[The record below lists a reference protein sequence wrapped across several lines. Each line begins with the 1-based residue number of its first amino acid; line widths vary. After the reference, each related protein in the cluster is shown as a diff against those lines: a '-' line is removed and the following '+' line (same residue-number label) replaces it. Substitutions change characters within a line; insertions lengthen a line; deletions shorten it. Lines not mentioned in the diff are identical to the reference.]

1 MAQCTAKSKRTG
13 ERCRRAATPGRTVCY
28 YHGGRTL
35 AGVASGTFKHGR
47 YSKVLPGRLLER
59 YQEALTDHR
68 LLELAEEIA
77 LIDARLRDVLTRVD
91 TGESGR
97 LWRQL
102 KQTHEEMLEARQ
114 AGDVAAMAQKLNALG
129 QMIERGLADWAAW
142 EEIERLLEQ
151 RRRFVESER
160 RRMVEMQQM
169 ITAERAMVLLAF
181 VVDVIRRH
189 VSDRRILAAIS
200 ADIGKL
206 VASQAGGGV
215 ETSGDAPG
223 PSRAVAVHPAYVP
236 DL

>member
-1 MAQCTAKSKRTG
+1 MQCTAKSKRTG
-13 ERCRRAATPGRTVCY
+13 ERCKARAMTGSNVCY
-28 YHGGRTL
+28 HHGGKTPR
-35 AGVASGTFKHGR
+35 GVASPHFKHGR
-47 YSKVLPGRLLER
+47 YSKALPGRLLER
-59 YQEALTDHR
+59 YQEALTDPR

-77 LIDARLRDVLTRVD
+77 LIDARLQDVLRRVD

-102 KQTHEEMLEARQ
+102 KQTHEEMVEARQ

-129 QMIERGLADWAAW
+129 QMIDRGLADWAAW
-142 EEIERLLEQ
+142 EEVEKLLEQ

-169 ITAERAMVLLAF
+169 ITAERAMALLAF

-189 VSDRRILAAIS
+189 VSDRRVLAAIS

-206 VASQAGGGV
+206 VASPAGGGV
-215 ETSGDAPG
+215 EASSSTPG
-223 PSRAVAVHPAYVP
+223 PSGAVALHPAHVP